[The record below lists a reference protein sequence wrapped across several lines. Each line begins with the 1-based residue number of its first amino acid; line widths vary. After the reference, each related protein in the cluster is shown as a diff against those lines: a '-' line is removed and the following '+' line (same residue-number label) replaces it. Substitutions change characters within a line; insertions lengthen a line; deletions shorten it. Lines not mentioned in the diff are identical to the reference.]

1 MSLPQINQEHSNNC
15 NHKCCRITR
24 KIIKKIHALMRII
37 GANSKN
43 HPKAQRM
50 KKTMEEKNKECRQLG
65 RKILRSGKEVL

>member
-1 MSLPQINQEHSNNC
+1 
-15 NHKCCRITR
+15 
-24 KIIKKIHALMRII
+24 MRII

-43 HPKAQRM
+43 HPKTQRM